1 MGASISPSLVEGQST
16 NRVSLFNDTKYTYW
30 KAHMK
35 IFIQAQ
41 DYDIWNV
48 IVKDPHTPTIKID
61 GKDIPKP
68 KEDRDELDMK
78 LIELNR
84 KVINILYCALDAN
97 EFNKIFTYIFT
108 KKI

>member
-1 MGASISPSLVEGQST
+1 MATQMSTSLIEGQST
-16 NRVSLFNDTKYTYW
+16 NHPSLFNETNYTYW
-30 KAHMK
+30 KAC
-35 IFIQAQ
+35 IWIYIQTL
-41 DYDIWNV
+41 DYQVWRV
-48 IVKDPHTPTIKID
+48 IIKDPHTPTIKID

-84 KVINILYCALDAN
+84 KVINVLYCALDAN